1 MAVIKGDQV
10 PVLQEKVI
18 YRPKETLQ
26 LFQNEVVNSTVP
38 RISDGIE
45 CAPFRKFGLY
55 VFIDSTGAPDNLHV
69 EVEFLDR
76 WTGQWYTHKQFP
88 FAALFWEDVD
98 TASGIYECFV
108 GDVLGRAMRVKL
120 TGVNVAAS
128 GNTIGPTVYYTVSIG
143 VDFWN

>member
-1 MAVIKGDQV
+1 MAQKGKQR
-10 PVLQEKVI
+10 PTLQEEVI
-18 YRPKETLQ
+18 YRPEQQLQ
-26 LFQNEVVNSTVP
+26 LFENVIVDDTVP
-38 RISDGIE
+38 RYSDPVA

-55 VFIDSTGAPDNLHV
+55 VHIDSTGAPTTLHV

-76 WTGQWYTHKQFP
+76 LSGKWYTHKQGL
-88 FAALFWEDVD
+88 FAALFWEDTD

-120 TGVNVAAS
+120 TGAGTEAKS
-128 GNTIGPTVYYTVSIG
+128 IFTVSIA